1 MSSNAMSDVSG
12 NVVQAGAIEGGVHF
26 HAPTEVRRTPRQLP
40 ASPRAFGGRGDLLE
54 AVDRAVLEAPAGTVP
69 VVLLTGMGGVGKTA
83 LAVAWAHRAADRFPD
98 GQLYVDLHGFG
109 AEQPSDAGE
118 VLGSFLRAL

>member
-1 MSSNAMSDVSG
+1 MSSSNAMSDVSG

-26 HAPTEVRRTPRQLP
+26 HAPTEVRRAPKQLP
-40 ASPRAFGGRGDLLE
+40 ASPRAFGGRDDLLD
-54 AVDRAVLEAPAGTVP
+54 AVDRAVLDAPAGTVP

-98 GQLYVDLHGFG
+98 GQLYVDLHG
-109 AEQPSDAGE
+109 
-118 VLGSFLRAL
+118 